1 MDTQKS
7 LISETQKWLKKI
19 EALKIEPKT
28 DKGKEYKANIEAY
41 IKDSKYFLEKKD
53 HVRAFEAVIW
63 AWAFLEISKD
73 QGLIEF
79 SS

>member
-1 MDTQKS
+1 MDSEKS
-7 LISETQKWLKKI
+7 LISETQKWLRKV
-19 EALKIEPKT
+19 EAIKMKPKT

-53 HVRAFEAVIW
+53 YVRAFEAVIW

-73 QGLIEF
+73 MGLIEVR
-79 SS
+79 